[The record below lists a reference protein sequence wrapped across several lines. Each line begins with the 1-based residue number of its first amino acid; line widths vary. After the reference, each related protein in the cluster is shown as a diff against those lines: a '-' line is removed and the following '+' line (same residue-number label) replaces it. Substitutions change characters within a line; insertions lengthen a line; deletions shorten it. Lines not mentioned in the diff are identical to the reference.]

1 MREFTFD
8 FGSKPKKYLFTD
20 PGELTGERPLLRFVR
35 TEEALSLTGQLI
47 GKLMSYTSPFRPQEE
62 DTYKITV
69 AVELLRQTYGKPF
82 TLVCPVADGGALLR
96 GCKATVQAFDEE
108 IRVVAAVADGQNAD
122 AAFQADSRFDVTL
135 PQIEEAKALALEQ
148 EGVRLGDESGA
159 ALFAAANLAAEPAN
173 LGRMIIAVLTDGT
186 IGEA

>member
-1 MREFTFD
+1 M
-8 FGSKPKKYLFTD
+8 
-20 PGELTGERPLLRFVR
+20 
-35 TEEALSLTGQLI
+35 
-47 GKLMSYTSPFRPQEE
+47 
-62 DTYKITV
+62 
-69 AVELLRQTYGKPF
+69 ELLRQTYGKPF

-148 EGVRLGDESGA
+148 EGVRLGDESCA
-159 ALFAAANLAAEPAN
+159 ALFAAANLAA
-173 LGRMIIAVLTDGT
+173 TDSISGARASAPT
-186 IGEA
+186 APCWPPSSGSAYPLRSGSPSST